1 MPVFCSLCLAH
12 TKSKQIG
19 RLKLVCLKMFFFL
32 INFNYKKIFFVFVL
46 IRSVQEYN
54 VKYQDAFTTFLL

>member
-1 MPVFCSLCLAH
+1 
-12 TKSKQIG
+12 
-19 RLKLVCLKMFFFL
+19 MFFFL

-54 VKYQDAFTTFLL
+54 LKYQDAFTTFLL